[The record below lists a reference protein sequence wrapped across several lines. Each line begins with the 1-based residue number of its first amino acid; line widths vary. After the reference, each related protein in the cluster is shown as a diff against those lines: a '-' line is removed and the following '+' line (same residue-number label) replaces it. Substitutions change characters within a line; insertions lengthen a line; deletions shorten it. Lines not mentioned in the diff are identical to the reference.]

1 EQLHWLARVVI
12 SRYLSKDNPLPIVL
26 DEPFSESDD
35 ERFLR
40 IMEFVVDVL
49 TRDHQVIIF
58 SCHRQR
64 HQWLADQL
72 SAAQK
77 ERLLFC
83 HREKSDTAPS
93 GSQEVAS
100 QTT

>member
-1 EQLHWLARVVI
+1 MALESNCTGCTCSGLAF
-12 SRYLSKDNPLPIVL
+12 SFKDTPLPIVL

-40 IMEFVVDVL
+40 IMQFVVDVL

-64 HQWLADQL
+64 HQWLAEQL
-72 SAAQK
+72 NGAQK
-77 ERLLFC
+77 DRLLFC
-83 HREKSDTAPS
+83 HRVKSETASPA
-93 GSQEVAS
+93 VL
-100 QTT
+100 